1 MEVGYSAKDGH
12 QLWIENRTTPMGA
25 TNWALM
31 GPAGNGVYTEF
42 YESTTQWHGFSLATG
57 AKLWGP
63 TEAYTRDMG
72 MYSWQASVAYDMLL
86 AIDFGGFLRA
96 FDIQTGKKKWDFF
109 AGTSG
114 LETAY
119 GAWPLN
125 NPPPV
130 SADGKIYVSAGHGYN
145 PPLFKGAK
153 MYCVNATDGT
163 LIWSLLGFHTYN
175 SILVADGFL
184 VAYNSYDAQVYC
196 YGKGQTAT
204 TVSASPKV
212 STNGNSVLI
221 EGTVTDQSPGNT
233 CLGVPAAGTPA
244 ISDESMSP
252 WMEYLYEQQPKP
264 KNATGVEVSLDT
276 IDPNGNF
283 VHIDT
288 TTSDDSGM
296 FKKAFVPEVPG
307 EYTIIA
313 TFGGS
318 KSYYSSYAETAI
330 YVDEAPPPTP
340 EPAVLTLPPFET
352 YIMGATVAIII
363 AIAIVG
369 LLLFRKR
376 A

>member
-1 MEVGYSAKDGH
+1 
-12 QLWIENRTTPMGA
+12 
-25 TNWALM
+25 
-31 GPAGNGVYTEF
+31 
-42 YESTTQWHGFSLATG
+42 
-57 AKLWGP
+57 
-63 TEAYTRDMG
+63 
-72 MYSWQASVAYDMLL
+72 
-86 AIDFGGFLRA
+86 
-96 FDIQTGKKKWDFF
+96 
-109 AGTSG
+109 
-114 LETAY
+114 
-119 GAWPLN
+119 
-125 NPPPV
+125 
-130 SADGKIYVSAGHGYN
+130 
-145 PPLFKGAK
+145 
-153 MYCVNATDGT
+153 
-163 LIWSLLGFHTYN
+163 
-175 SILVADGFL
+175 
-184 VAYNSYDAQVYC
+184 
-196 YGKGQTAT
+196 
-204 TVSASPKV
+204 
-212 STNGNSVLI
+212 
-221 EGTVTDQSPGNT
+221 
-233 CLGVPAAGTPA
+233 
-244 ISDESMSP
+244 
-252 WMEYLYEQQPKP
+252 MEYLYEQQPKP

-283 VHIDT
+283 VHIAT